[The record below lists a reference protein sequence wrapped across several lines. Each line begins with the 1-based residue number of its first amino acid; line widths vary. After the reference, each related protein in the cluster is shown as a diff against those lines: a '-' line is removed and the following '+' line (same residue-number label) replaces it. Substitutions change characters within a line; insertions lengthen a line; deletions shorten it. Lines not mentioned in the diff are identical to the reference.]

1 MAGAEG
7 RRTRQDLYL
16 EISRDLTD
24 DEVENIRSYIGGRK
38 VLPAGTIQHAT
49 TQQIFNKL
57 ERKGVLKRGDLSFL
71 AQLMESIDR
80 MDYADAANET
90 AKQETEAL
98 GERPAKENDSIE
110 PISPCAQIK
119 VPTLIMSTAG
129 KQRREKIHEKKPYS
143 VSRPNTTQ
151 NAGSAEDVEDLITRN
166 RVLLTKRLQVS
177 DLFPHLIQ
185 RRLLQIDEKE
195 DIESKTTN
203 QRRAEALLDLLSR
216 QGKCTSDVFVEIL
229 RLGNHEHVVGQLK

>member
-71 AQLMESIDR
+71 AKLMESIDR

-90 AKQETEAL
+90 AKQEREAL
-98 GERPAKENDSIE
+98 EERPAKENDSIE
-110 PISPCAQIK
+110 PISPGAQIK
-119 VPTLIMSTAG
+119 VPTLSAAG

-143 VSRPNTTQ
+143 VSRSNTTQ
-151 NAGSAEDVEDLITRN
+151 TAGSAEDLEDLIKQN
-166 RVLLTKRLQVS
+166 YPLLTKRLQVS

-185 RRLLQIDEKE
+185 KGLLQIHEKE
-195 DIESKTTN
+195 DINSKTTG
-203 QRRAEALLDLLSR
+203 QGKAEALLDLLSR
-216 QGKCTSDVFVEIL
+216 QGKCTGDEFVEIL

>member
-71 AQLMESIDR
+71 AKLMESIDR

-90 AKQETEAL
+90 AKQEREAL
-98 GERPAKENDSIE
+98 EERPAKENDSIE
-110 PISPCAQIK
+110 PISPGAQIK
-119 VPTLIMSTAG
+119 VPTLSAAG
-129 KQRREKIHEKKPYS
+129 KQR
-143 VSRPNTTQ
+143 
-151 NAGSAEDVEDLITRN
+151 SAEDLEDLIKQN
-166 RVLLTKRLQVS
+166 YPLLTKRLQVS

-185 RRLLQIDEKE
+185 KGLLQIHEKE
-195 DIESKTTN
+195 DINSKTTG
-203 QRRAEALLDLLSR
+203 QGKAEALLDLLSR
-216 QGKCTSDVFVEIL
+216 QGKCTGDEFVEIL